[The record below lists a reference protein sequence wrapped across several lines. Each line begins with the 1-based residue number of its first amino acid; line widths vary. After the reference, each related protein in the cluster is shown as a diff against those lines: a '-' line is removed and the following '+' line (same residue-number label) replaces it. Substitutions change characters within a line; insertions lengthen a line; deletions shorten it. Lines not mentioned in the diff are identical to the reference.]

1 LNIRGFTLLELLF
14 VISLTA
20 LLSAMIVSGGYYLFS
35 QQKQR
40 LMIGTLR
47 QSLAFA
53 KQAAMAQ
60 GEAVSLCAAASDQ
73 TCGDNWAQ
81 GILIF
86 LDPHSTG
93 QMQTD
98 TLLIRVPP
106 LLQTAQIVWKGF
118 LPFPYIRFAADGLPH
133 GYHGSFY
140 VLHGHT
146 QQVVLVINSLGRVR

>member
-1 LNIRGFTLLELLF
+1 M
-14 VISLTA
+14 ISLTA

-35 QQKQR
+35 QQQQR
-40 LMIGTLR
+40 LMLGTLR

-53 KQAAMAQ
+53 KQAAVAQ

-86 LDPHSTG
+86 SDPQSTG
-93 QMQTD
+93 QIKTGA
-98 TLLIRVPP
+98 LLLRVPP
-106 LLQTAQIVWKGF
+106 LLKNAKLVWRGF
-118 LPFPYIRFAADGLPH
+118 LPFSYIRFAADGLPH

-140 VLHGHT
+140 LVQGYT
-146 QQVVLVINSLGRVR
+146 EQVVLVINTLGRVR